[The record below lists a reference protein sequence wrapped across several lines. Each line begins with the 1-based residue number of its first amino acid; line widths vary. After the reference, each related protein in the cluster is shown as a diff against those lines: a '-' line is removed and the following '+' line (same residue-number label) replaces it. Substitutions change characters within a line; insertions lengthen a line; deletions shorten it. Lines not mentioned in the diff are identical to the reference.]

1 MALACAWSIGLRGV
15 DGEVVEIEADI
26 GQGLPGVSLVGL
38 PDAALAESRDRVR
51 AAVVNSGE
59 TWPARRITLALS
71 PATLPKQGSGYD
83 MALACSVLAAAKA
96 VPVAAL
102 RGVVLLGELAL
113 DGRVRG
119 VRGVLP
125 ALLAARRLGVEQ
137 AVVPAAAAVEA
148 GLVDGL
154 EVLGAEHLS
163 DVLAWL
169 RGDRGR
175 LRPVRPGTR
184 PPHGGP
190 REDLADVVGQRAARR
205 AVEVAAAGGHHLL
218 MVGPPGSGKTMLAR
232 RMTGLLPDLD
242 GDAALQVAAVRS
254 LAGAT
259 DPQEALPASPP
270 FVAPH
275 HSVSSAALVGGGS
288 GLARPGAVSLAH
300 RGVLFLD
307 EIYEFGPHV
316 LEMLRTPLEEGEVR
330 LARTDG
336 VVRYP
341 ARFQLV
347 MAANPCPCAPPR
359 PTDCR
364 CTSLEK
370 RRYQLR
376 LSGPMLDRVDLQVT
390 LRAVEEL
397 TWVGGPAAEL
407 EETPEDTASVRSRV
421 LAARAAARERWRDA
435 GWRTNAEVPG
445 PELRRRSRLSVEA
458 AAVLERQMRS
468 GAMTARGADRALRV
482 GWTIA
487 DLRGAP
493 GPETAD
499 IEEAVAYKGFVT
511 ESGPEQAADALDP
524 VVAAN
529 DEDVA

>member
-26 GQGLPGVSLVGL
+26 GQGLPAVSLVGL

-71 PATLPKQGSGYD
+71 PATLHKQGSGYD
-83 MALACSVLAAAKA
+83 LALACSVLAAARA
-96 VPVAAL
+96 VPLAAL
-102 RGVVLLGELAL
+102 RGVVLFGELAL

-125 ALLAARRLGVEQ
+125 ALLAARRLGVAQ

-148 GLVDGL
+148 GLVEGL

-169 RGDRGR
+169 RGDRRR
-175 LRPVRPGTR
+175 LLTVRGGARPQG
-184 PPHGGP
+184 GGP
-190 REDLADVVGQRAARR
+190 REDLADVVGQLAARR

-242 GDAALQVAAVRS
+242 VDSALQVATVRS
-254 LAGAT
+254 LAGAL
-259 DPQEALPASPP
+259 DPQEALPATPP

-275 HSVSSAALVGGGS
+275 HSVSSAALIGGGS
-288 GLARPGAVSLAH
+288 GLARPGAASLAH

-336 VVRYP
+336 AVRYP

-347 MAANPCPCAPPR
+347 MAANPCPCAPPK
-359 PTDCR
+359 PTDCT
-364 CTSLEK
+364 CSSLEK
-370 RRYQLR
+370 RRYTQR
-376 LSGPMLDRVDLQVT
+376 LSGPMLDRVDLQVE
-390 LRAVEEL
+390 LQAVEAL
-397 TWVGGPAAEL
+397 SWDGATGPAL
-407 EETPEDTASVRSRV
+407 EETPESTASVRARV

-445 PELRRRSRLSVEA
+445 PELRRRGRLPRA
-458 AAVLERQMRS
+458 AAELLERQLRS
-468 GAMTARGADRALRV
+468 GTMTARGVDRALRV
-482 GWTIA
+482 ARA
-487 DLRGAP
+487 D
-493 GPETAD
+493 
-499 IEEAVAYKGFVT
+499 V
-511 ESGPEQAADALDP
+511 
-524 VVAAN
+524 
-529 DEDVA
+529 